1 MSLELIGE
9 EMPVNILPQDM
20 TPEEII
26 DAPDDIFEEAER
38 FFMREVMD
46 KINLIYL
53 TQGIKILM
61 NKYQPL
67 TAQGAWAMLR
77 KFQYHSKILLVANG
91 YIITK
96 SAYLDITNDRN
107 FSRYC
112 KGSEFKIAY
121 LNDDEVNKARESK
134 ETLDCMW
141 LICNMYYK
149 IKNLM
154 IGEAD
159 PWNITFTVPDDG
171 NHPTRQFFLA
181 KWNDGDET
189 ALSILLRSHMLSLF
203 EADKEFWKDK
213 ATHDSIRILL
223 LLDNKEQLKSV
234 PLHCGVSA
242 VYILNDRESGDYKI
256 LKRFKEDEAWG
267 LDGEQ

>member
-9 EMPVNILPQDM
+9 EMPVNTLPQDM

-26 DAPDDIFEEAER
+26 DAPDDIFEKAER

-112 KGSEFKIAY
+112 KGSE
-121 LNDDEVNKARESK
+121 
-134 ETLDCMW
+134 
-141 LICNMYYK
+141 IC
-149 IKNLM
+149 
-154 IGEAD
+154 GRV
-159 PWNITFTVPDDG
+159 FS
-171 NHPTRQFFLA
+171 R
-181 KWNDGDET
+181 
-189 ALSILLRSHMLSLF
+189 
-203 EADKEFWKDK
+203 
-213 ATHDSIRILL
+213 
-223 LLDNKEQLKSV
+223 
-234 PLHCGVSA
+234 
-242 VYILNDRESGDYKI
+242 
-256 LKRFKEDEAWG
+256 
-267 LDGEQ
+267 